1 MDKDKDKKI
10 SLCDIE
16 QLEGDDFKF
25 LKYIF
30 PGIASE
36 RAEDEDEGDFDEE
49 NLYGEDEDNERNGET
64 VHNTKSDEIVD
75 DRQSTKTEL

>member
-10 SLCDIE
+10 SLSDIQ

-36 RAEDEDEGDFDEE
+36 RGEDEDEGDFDEKD
-49 NLYGEDEDNERNGET
+49 LYGEDENSERNGESI
-64 VHNTKSDEIVD
+64 NNIENDELVN
-75 DRQSTKTEL
+75 DRQTVKTEL

>member
-1 MDKDKDKKI
+1 MDKDKDKNI
-10 SLCDIE
+10 SLSDIE

-36 RAEDEDEGDFDEE
+36 RAEDEGDFDEE

-64 VHNTKSDEIVD
+64 VYNTKNDEIVD
-75 DRQSTKTEL
+75 DRQSTKAEL

>member
-1 MDKDKDKKI
+1 MDKDQDKKI
-10 SLCDIE
+10 SLSDIE

-36 RAEDEDEGDFDEE
+36 RGEDEDEGEFYEE
-49 NLYGEDEDNERNGET
+49 DLYGEDENSGRNGET
-64 VHNTKSDEIVD
+64 VDNMKDDEIVD
-75 DRQSTKTEL
+75 DRQTTKTEL

>member
-10 SLCDIE
+10 SLSDIE

-49 NLYGEDEDNERNGET
+49 NLYGKDEDNERNGET
-64 VHNTKSDEIVD
+64 VHNTKNDEIVD

>member
-1 MDKDKDKKI
+1 MDKDQDKKI
-10 SLCDIE
+10 SLSDIE

-36 RAEDEDEGDFDEE
+36 RGEDEDEGEFDEE
-49 NLYGEDEDNERNGET
+49 DLYGEDENSGRNGET
-64 VHNTKSDEIVD
+64 VDNMKDDEIVD
-75 DRQSTKTEL
+75 DRQTTKTEL